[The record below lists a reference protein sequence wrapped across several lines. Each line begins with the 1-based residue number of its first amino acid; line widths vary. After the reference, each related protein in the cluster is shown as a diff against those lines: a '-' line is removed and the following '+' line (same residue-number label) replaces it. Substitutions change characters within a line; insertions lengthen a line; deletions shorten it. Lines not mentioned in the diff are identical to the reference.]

1 MPPATKTPRTGR
13 PPTAPSSLTS
23 RRAGTVRQSLD
34 LRPDMLEAIARL
46 AEQNPAGPVS
56 RADMVRA
63 LLGEAL
69 AARGVAWQG
78 AAAAAP
84 ASVQKKKK
92 GGRK

>member
-1 MPPATKTPRTGR
+1 MPTTTQAPRTGR
-13 PPTAPSSLTS
+13 PPTAPDKLTS

-78 AAAAAP
+78 AAAP
-84 ASVQKKKK
+84 VQEKKR

>member
-1 MPPATKTPRTGR
+1 
-13 PPTAPSSLTS
+13 
-23 RRAGTVRQSLD
+23 
-34 LRPDMLEAIARL
+34 MLEAIARL

-78 AAAAAP
+78 APSGAAGAGAG
-84 ASVQKKKK
+84 KKKR